1 MKHIFIRHPPLLD
14 MQGICYGT
22 LDINVS
28 QDIMLQHAQAL
39 KQQLSLD
46 LPMISSPLQ
55 RCYDL
60 ARSLNSSFTQD
71 QRLIEMHFGHW
82 QGQAWSAI
90 DRAELDD
97 WAKDIAHYRAP
108 NGENFMDVIA
118 RLSNML
124 DELKTPHIL
133 ITHAG
138 VIRAAHFLLGDVSVE
153 DAAAI
158 DVPYVTP
165 IYLG

>member
-1 MKHIFIRHPPLLD
+1 MKHIFIRHPPLTG

-22 LDINVS
+22 LDIKVS
-28 QDIMLQHAQAL
+28 QDMILQHAKTL
-39 KQQLSLD
+39 KQQLPTD
-46 LPMISSPLQ
+46 FPMISSPLQ

-60 ARSLNSSFTQD
+60 ARSMNSNLAQD

-90 DRAELDD
+90 DRGQLDD
-97 WAKDIAHYRAP
+97 WAKDVAHYRAP
-108 NGENFMDVIA
+108 NGESFTDVIA
-118 RLSNML
+118 RLSRFL
-124 DELKTPHIL
+124 DTLDTPHIL

-138 VIRAAHFLLGDVSVE
+138 VIRAAHFLLGGLGMA
-153 DAAAI
+153 DAAVI